1 MLNVIHSVDKLSHL
15 IDGCRQSDEYLSNI
29 LFKAMI
35 DQYPINITHRYSKK
49 SIQSDN
55 NQSHYSFGQVLLTER
70 THRQTN
76 KQTATLIHI
85 YNKKNILISPQT
97 RLLIYTEN
105 LYLHTLHRYK
115 HTIQG
120 RPPLPPVDNILT
132 DRAYAQTHKQASAFS
147 TSAFFE
153 RGKPI
158 SEGGKLSTNQK
169 AAFSYVLLLS

>member
-1 MLNVIHSVDKLSHL
+1 
-15 IDGCRQSDEYLSNI
+15 
-29 LFKAMI
+29 MI
-35 DQYPINITHRYSKK
+35 DRYPINITHRSSKK

-55 NQSHYSFGQVLLTER
+55 NQSHYSVGGVLLTEK
-70 THRQTN
+70 TQRQTN
-76 KQTATLIHI
+76 KQTTTLFLI
-85 YNKKNILISPQT
+85 YNKKNILISSQT
-97 RLLIYTEN
+97 RLFIYTDE

-120 RPPLPPVDNILT
+120 RPPSPPVDNILT
-132 DRAYAQTHKQASAFS
+132 DRAYAHTHKQASAFS

>member
-1 MLNVIHSVDKLSHL
+1 MIH
-15 IDGCRQSDEYLSNI
+15 R
-29 LFKAMI
+29 
-35 DQYPINITHRYSKK
+35 YPINIIHRYSKK

-55 NQSHYSFGQVLLTER
+55 NQSHYSVGGVLLTER
-70 THRQTN
+70 PHRQTN

-97 RLLIYTEN
+97 RLLIYTDEFN
-105 LYLHTLHRYK
+105 LHTLHRYK

-120 RPPLPPVDNILT
+120 RPPSPPVDNIHT
-132 DRAYAQTHKQASAFS
+132 HKPYAHTHKQASAFS

>member
-29 LFKAMI
+29 LFKVMI
-35 DQYPINITHRYSKK
+35 DQYPINITHRLSKK

-55 NQSHYSFGQVLLTER
+55 NQSHYSVGRVSLTER
-70 THRQTN
+70 PHRQTN
-76 KQTATLIHI
+76 KQTTTLFLI
-85 YNKKNILISPQT
+85 YNKKNILILPQT
-97 RLLIYTEN
+97 RLLIYTDEFN
-105 LYLHTLHRYK
+105 LHTLHRYK

-120 RPPLPPVDNILT
+120 RPLLPPVDNTLT
-132 DRAYAQTHKQASAFS
+132 HNTYAQTHKHTSAFS

-153 RGKPI
+153 RGKLI